1 MVRLVSDNMAANRS
15 IQNLD
20 MLRQSLVSNGIEI
33 SEWGTGDAKTVE
45 SLWTELELGE
55 IQLQGDPLC
64 RVLSGVVQ
72 VIIRHPDGR
81 ILIEEEQILQD
92 GRRRHRNIP
101 PSEKMLGGETYIEAA
116 RRCLVEELG
125 ANPRTADVLT
135 FTHRVRQER
144 RNSWSYPGL
153 TSLYTIHQVQV
164 RVPDIPQDNFHTA
177 EIMSD
182 TEGLVRE
189 HYWVWKTPPEGLL
202 FR

>member
-1 MVRLVSDNMAANRS
+1 MVQSVSENMATTHS

-20 MLRQSLVSNGIEI
+20 TLRQSLLSQGIEL
-33 SEWGTGDAKTVE
+33 SAWGTGDAKTVE

-81 ILIEEEQILQD
+81 ILIEEEQVFQD

-101 PSEKMLGGETYIEAA
+101 PSEKMLGGETYVEAA
-116 RRCLVEELG
+116 LRCLVEELG
-125 ANPRTADVLT
+125 ANPRTANVLK

-164 RVPDIPQDNFHTA
+164 RVPDIPLEDFETSEVITN
-177 EIMSD
+177 S
-182 TEGLVRE
+182 EGVVRS
-189 HYWVWKTPPEGLL
+189 HRWVWKAPPEGLL